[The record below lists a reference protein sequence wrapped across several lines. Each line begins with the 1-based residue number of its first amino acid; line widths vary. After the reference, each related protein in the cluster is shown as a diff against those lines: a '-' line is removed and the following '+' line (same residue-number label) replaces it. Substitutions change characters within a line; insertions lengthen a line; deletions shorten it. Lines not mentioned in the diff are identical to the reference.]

1 MSLISGLEALTDR
14 MLDAFSKRQVLFPI
28 IGFFIFISLSTL
40 SFSPLPW
47 FDEVFFADLS
57 HSYLYKG
64 GFYLKFS
71 PIFNKTEFLFY
82 GPVYFWLQAAWAKL
96 IGFQVFGFRLV
107 NFVSGL
113 IFLILFRQFLTGLGI
128 PKLMTTLVAV
138 LLLSDPIIQ
147 SNLHSGRMDFLSIM
161 LSMAGLMVFL
171 AYTKKSQLALIPV
184 SSIFFALGFLTTP
197 RILFFLVPVF
207 LYLLVRFRKDHLIG
221 LFLLLVCSSIPV
233 FLWIFS
239 RFGNPLAYIDAFLS
253 NLAVASHIGPIRNS
267 FSFFRY
273 PQYILWYGLVIVS
286 TILQF
291 RFWFLKKRFNLD
303 AAFFLLVIVFFHFL
317 VVEKG
322 PYSAM
327 VVPMYAGLA
336 LVTWLDI
343 REISI
348 WKAFYQGIFFLNFL
362 IFSGIF
368 SLKMGIALANK
379 SKTSEQKFLK
389 ILPSDLLR
397 RKKVVASFEY
407 FYILNSLD
415 CRYYGFQLGPIPQ
428 RIQFHFQ
435 TVDFDYLLLSKEE
448 ANCHQFIEY
457 QRGGKIEKVCEVN
470 MPDDNASSFVQF
482 ASSKL
487 HITRPD
493 YSGVLYKH
501 IH

>member
-1 MSLISGLEALTDR
+1 MSLISGLEALTDW

-28 IGFFIFISLSTL
+28 IGFFIFISLATL

-71 PIFNKTEFLFY
+71 PIFNKTELLFY
-82 GPVYFWLQAAWAKL
+82 GPVYFWLQAGVAKL

-113 IFLILFRQFLTGLGI
+113 IFLVLFRQFLNGLGI
-128 PKLMTTLVAV
+128 PKLMTTMVAV

-161 LSMAGLMVFL
+161 LCMAGLMVFL

-184 SSIFFALGFLTTP
+184 SSVFFALGFLATP

-207 LYLLVRFRKDHLIG
+207 LYLFIRFRKDHLIG
-221 LFLLLVCSSIPV
+221 LLLLVVCSTIPV

-239 RFGNPLAYIDAFLS
+239 RFGNPLVYINAFLA
-253 NLAVASHIGPIRNS
+253 NNAVASHIGPVRNS

-273 PQYILWYGLVIVS
+273 PQYIFWYALVIVS

-291 RFWFLKKRFNLD
+291 RFWILKKRFNLD
-303 AAFFLLVIVFFHFL
+303 AAFFLLVIIFFHFL

-336 LVTWLDI
+336 LVTWLEI
-343 REISI
+343 REMSI
-348 WKAFYQGIFFLNFL
+348 WKVFYQGIFFLNFFF
-362 IFSGIF
+362 FSGIF
-368 SLKMGIALANK
+368 SLKMGIALANQ

-389 ILPSDLLR
+389 LLPSDLLR
-397 RKKVVASFEY
+397 GKKVVASFEY

-415 CRYYGFQLGPIPQ
+415 CRYYGFQLGPIDR
-428 RIQFHFQ
+428 RIQFHFKE
-435 TVDFDYLLLSKEE
+435 VDFDYLLLSKEE

-457 QRGGKIEKVCEVN
+457 QRGGKLEKVCEIN
-470 MPDDNASSFVQF
+470 MPDGVGASFAQF
-482 ASSKL
+482 ATSQL
-487 HITRPD
+487 HVIRPD

-501 IH
+501 IR